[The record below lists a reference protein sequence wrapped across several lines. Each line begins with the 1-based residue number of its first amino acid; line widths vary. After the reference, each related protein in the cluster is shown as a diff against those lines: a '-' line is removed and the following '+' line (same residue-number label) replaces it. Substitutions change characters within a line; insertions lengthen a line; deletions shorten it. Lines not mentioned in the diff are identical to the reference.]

1 MKAEKK
7 FKALLDRIEGSKAV
21 VLLGE
26 EERDAV
32 DFPKGFLPVGSQEG
46 DILSFKLRLESRKT
60 KEAKA
65 KVTDLINKLKNKN
78 PTS

>member
-32 DFPKGFLPVGSQEG
+32 DFPKAFLPEGSQEG
-46 DILSFKLRLESRKT
+46 DILSFKIRLESRKT

>member
-7 FKALLDRIEGSKAV
+7 FKALLDRIEGDKGM

-26 EERDAV
+26 EEREAV
-32 DFPKGFLPVGSQEG
+32 DFPKDFLPEGAKEG
-46 DILSFKLRLESRKT
+46 DILSFKIRLESRRT

-65 KVTDLINKLKNKN
+65 KVAEMIKKLS
-78 PTS
+78 TS